1 MVLGMLAGAVTT
13 AHAQPLPG
21 AAGELAGHWEGVAQ
35 LPDDA
40 MSFAVDFRRSTTG
53 ALSATI
59 DIPDSGILRLPLR
72 DVQAADG
79 TVRFALP
86 YGDAPIPFSGRLEA
100 DTIRGQLSVGPANA
114 PFRLERQPTPRLP
127 YREEPIA
134 FSNGPVRLSGSL
146 LVPQGRGPH
155 PFILFQQSTHPET
168 RQPWLYWA
176 DWFARRGIGGLI
188 YDNRGT
194 GASTGSPRVPFQQ
207 IAGDGLAALS
217 LLKARRDVGPV
228 GLFAVSQGGW
238 VASLV
243 AARAGRRLAF
253 VAMVSGPG
261 TSIGETVLVEAR
273 RELEARHFAPAEVEA
288 GVAAKRR
295 IERMIVA
302 GASDD
307 AIDAA
312 RAEVSGERWFQHI
325 GIMPRGHWQ
334 RQWWRQVGGFDPA
347 PYWRRVNI
355 PVLNLYGGR
364 DKELDPRASM
374 SALAAAFAGR
384 RNRLLTQLMF
394 EEADH
399 ALTVPKGMRPVR
411 LPAAME
417 RLTRWVQRQVGAPRN
432 GSRSASELA
441 ARPQPVR

>member
-1 MVLGMLAGAVTT
+1 MTSVNDRTGGSAGLSRRLVLGMLAGAATSP
-13 AHAQPLPG
+13 ALAQSPPFS
-21 AAGELAGHWEGVAQ
+21 ADVAGHWEGTAQ
-35 LPDDA
+35 LPGDA
-40 MSFAVDFRRSTTG
+40 MSFAVDFGRSATG
-53 ALSATI
+53 GLSATM

-72 DVQAADG
+72 DVEAADR

-86 YGDAPIPFSGRLEA
+86 FGASAVPFSGRLEDNA
-100 DTIRGQLSVGPANA
+100 IRGQLALGSGSA
-114 PFRLERQPTPRLP
+114 PFRLVRQPLPRLP

-134 FSNGPVRLSGSL
+134 FSNGPVRLSGTL
-146 LVPQGRGPH
+146 LIPRARGPH

-176 DWFARRGIGGLI
+176 DWFARRGVGGLI

-194 GASTGSPRVPFQQ
+194 GASTGSPRVPFEQ

-217 LLKARRDVGPV
+217 LLRAQRDVGRV

-238 VASLV
+238 VAPLV
-243 AARAGRRLAF
+243 ATRAGNRLAF
-253 VAMVSGPG
+253 VAMVSGPA
-261 TSIGETVLVEAR
+261 TSIGETVLAEAR

-312 RAEVSGERWFQHI
+312 RAEVSGQPWFQHI
-325 GIMPRGHWQ
+325 GIMARGHWQ

-347 PYWRRVNI
+347 PYWRRVDV
-355 PVLNLYGGR
+355 PVLDLYGGR

-384 RNRLLTQLMF
+384 RSSLLTQVIF

-399 ALTVPKGMRPVR
+399 ALTVPKGIRPVR

-417 RLTRWVQRQVGAPRN
+417 RLTQWVQRV
-432 GSRSASELA
+432 SATS
-441 ARPQPVR
+441 